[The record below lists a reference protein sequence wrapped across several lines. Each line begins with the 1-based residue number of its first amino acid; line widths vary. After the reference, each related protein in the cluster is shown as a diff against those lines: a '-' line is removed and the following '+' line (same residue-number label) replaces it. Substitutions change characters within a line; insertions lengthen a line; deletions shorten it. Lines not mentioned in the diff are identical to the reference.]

1 MNVIIRNRCGFK
13 YVNKQQKKVKKK
25 VKKKNLKDEKR
36 KSLSFKNC

>member
-25 VKKKNLKDEKR
+25 VKKKKLKRREK
-36 KSLSFKNC
+36 KIP